1 MNDANLPLMLATGNT
16 DALLE
21 FEVVSARLGGL
32 GKTRINELEKTDPKF
47 PKRIAIGQ
55 VRANGRPARVAWLE
69 SEVTAYIRDLVEEAR
84 SKSSS
89 HSTQQPV

>member
-1 MNDANLPLMLATGNT
+1 MNDANLPLLLVTGNA

-32 GKTRINELEKTDPKF
+32 SKTRVDELEKTDPDF

-55 VRANGRPARVAWLE
+55 IRANGRPARVAWLE
-69 SEVTAYIRDLVEEAR
+69 SEITAYIRGMVAKAR
-84 SKSSS
+84 SGK
-89 HSTQQPV
+89 TNALPRQPA

>member
-1 MNDANLPLMLATGNT
+1 MNDANTPLMPVTGNT
-16 DALLE
+16 DALLG

-47 PKRIAIGQ
+47 PKRIAIGR

-89 HSTQQPV
+89 RSSQQPV